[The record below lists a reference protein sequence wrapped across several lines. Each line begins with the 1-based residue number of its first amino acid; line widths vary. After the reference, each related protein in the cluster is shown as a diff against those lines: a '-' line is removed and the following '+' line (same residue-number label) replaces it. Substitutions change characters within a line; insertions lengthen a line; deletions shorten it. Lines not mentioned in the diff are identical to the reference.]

1 MSPDAN
7 YLADRIAIMDVMV
20 KYGTAVDAREMDRYR
35 SCFTADLTVVG
46 YGGDDME
53 GADTYLEYVIEALKN
68 FPGTQHLMGNQV
80 VEFGDDT
87 RDPQTAHVNTEV
99 QATHFLKE
107 DPDAIMTL
115 WATYVD
121 DMVRDRGG
129 QWRIKRHELV
139 RRGSQ
144 RTVNQP

>member
-1 MSPDAN
+1 MPADAPYDDPR
-7 YLADRIAIMDVMV
+7 YLADRIALMDVMV
-20 KYGTAVDAREMDRYR
+20 KYGTAVDDREMDRYR
-35 SCFTADLTVVG
+35 SCFTDDVTVVG
-46 YGGDDME
+46 YGPETME
-53 GADTYLEYVIEALKN
+53 GADAYLAYVIDALKN

-80 VEFGDDT
+80 IVSLEGD
-87 RDPQTAHVNTEV
+87 TAHVRTEV
-99 QATHFLKE
+99 QATHFLKD

-121 DMVRDRGG
+121 DMVRDDG

>member
-1 MSPDAN
+1 MADFPYADPR
-7 YLADRIAIMDVMV
+7 YIADRIAIMDVMV
-20 KYGTAVDAREMDRYR
+20 KYGTSVDAREMDRYR
-35 SCFTADLTVVG
+35 SCFTDDLTVVG

-80 VEFGDDT
+80 LEIDGD
-87 RDPQTAHVNTEV
+87 TAHVNTEV

-121 DMVRDRGG
+121 DMVRGADG
-129 QWRIKRHELV
+129 QWRIKRHQLV